1 MNFHFGEALNI
12 LLKTTPYLM
21 VRAGIYAVLGVVG
34 ALVVGLVA
42 LMAKVFGGGGAVVV
56 IIGAGLLYGLFRL
69 AKHYVLYLVNAGH
82 IAVITELIHRGGLP
96 EGVSQFQYGKD
107 RVTVMFKEVSALFVV
122 DQLVTGI
129 IRAFNRTVASVAD
142 ILPIPG
148 LDGLAK
154 IVNTVIDFSL
164 TYVDETILSY
174 NLSRE
179 NENIWESARKGV
191 ILYAQNWKAILTTA
205 AASAVVNFVAFVVL
219 FLVLLIPFGPLA
231 MATKNELLKF
241 FWLALAFT
249 LAYGIKLSV
258 FTPFF
263 QTSMILTFT
272 HVIRGQ
278 VPNPEWE
285 GRLEMASDKFREL
298 KDRASGYV
306 AGMSAGRSAPESG
319 GQAR

>member
-1 MNFHFGEALNI
+1 MNFHFGEALSI
-12 LLKTTPYLM
+12 LGKTTPYLM
-21 VRAGIYAVLGVVG
+21 IRALIYLILGVVG
-34 ALVVGLVA
+34 ALLVGLVA
-42 LMAKVFGGGGAVVV
+42 FMGKVFGSGGVLVV

-82 IAVITELIHRGGLP
+82 IAVITELIHKGALP
-96 EGVSQFQYGKD
+96 EGVNQFEYGKE
-107 RVTVMFKEVSALFVV
+107 RVTRMFKEVSALFVV

-129 IRAFNRTVASVAD
+129 VRAFNRTVAQVAN

-148 LDGLAK
+148 LDGLSK
-154 IVNTVIDFSL
+154 VVNTVVDFSL

-174 NLSRE
+174 NLARE
-179 NENIWESARKGV
+179 NENIWESARRGV

-205 AASAVVNFVAFVVL
+205 AASAVANFVAFILL
-219 FLVLLIPFGPLA
+219 FAILLIPFGPLA
-231 MATKNELLKF
+231 MATKNEMLKF

-272 HVIRGQ
+272 HAIRGQ

-285 GRLEMASDKFREL
+285 ARLEVASDKFRDL
-298 KDRASGYV
+298 KNRASEY
-306 AGMSAGRSAPESG
+306 MAGRPAGRERGAAG
-319 GQAR
+319 GSE